1 MKSTTMFAIA
11 SVLTAVSAAS
21 GQTPAPAAPAPAAP
35 PPAASAAPVPPTPAP
50 KLEQKP
56 PVRAARVSIVDAD
69 ARNCLEFSRNQEIIK
84 CAEKYLHRRAG

>member
-21 GQTPAPAAPAPAAP
+21 GQTPAPAAP
-35 PPAASAAPVPPTPAP
+35 PPAASAAPVPATPAP
-50 KLEQKP
+50 KLDQKP
-56 PVRAARVSIVDAD
+56 PARAARVSIVEAD
-69 ARNCLEFSRNQEIIK
+69 ARNCLEFSSNQEIIK